1 MTTPQI
7 DPAACL
13 ALADRI
19 EAGGSGPAIDAEI
32 AIVAG
37 DNDHEKLVV
46 DRGLLYF
53 HDPIRRIRCRWQAQP
68 VTTSLDASDALRQR
82 LLPGWDVV
90 KISGLGDA
98 GAVWSCELYNV
109 LPWEKDDYDPLGMSV
124 SGQGPTEAQA
134 RTAAILRAL
143 AATQGDDR

>member
-1 MTTPQI
+1 MTTP
-7 DPAACL
+7 AEYL
-13 ALADRI
+13 ALADRV
-19 EAGGSGPAIDAEI
+19 EAGESGPAIDAEI

-37 DNDHEKLVV
+37 DNDHEKLFV

-82 LLPGWDVV
+82 LLPGWFVDDIREARLEVDP
-90 KISGLGDA
+90 SWRW
-98 GAVWSCELYNV
+98 AVTLRNMTKPPEV
-109 LPWEKDDYDPLGMSV
+109 LQVIGRA
-124 SGQGPTEAQA
+124 PTEPAA

-143 AATQGDDR
+143 AATQGDDHAGN